1 MRAYCTAQ
9 GTLLNALGNLNG
21 QEIQNEGWLTLLY
34 SRNLIHVVKQPYFSS
49 KNL

>member
-9 GTLLNALGNLNG
+9 GTLLDVLGNLNG
-21 QEIQNEGWLTLLY
+21 KEIQNEGWLTLLY
-34 SRNLIHVVKQPYFSS
+34 GRNLTRVVKPPYFSS